1 MISERIKRMTPS
13 ATMELDAI
21 VANLRADGV
30 EVISL
35 NMGEPD
41 FNTPQHIIN
50 ACATAIQAGK
60 TKYVN
65 VNGIPQLRE
74 AIGKKLMRENH
85 VKYEPSQIVVSTGAK
100 QALGNAVM
108 AICNPGDEIM
118 VPIPC
123 WVSYIEMIKLADG
136 VPVLVK
142 TDPKSFQLDLAAIEK
157 AITPK
162 TRAIIINTP
171 NNPTGAVYSEDS
183 LLALGEL
190 AVKYDFYIISDEVY
204 EKLIYNNKKHVC
216 IASLSEEIKAHTILI
231 NGMSKSFAMTGWRI
245 GYSATP
251 QDIARAISSLQGHTT
266 SNSTT
271 FVQWAAIE
279 ALEGPTDTIEYMRT
293 KFDERRRYLVER
305 LNSIPHIVC
314 NNADGAFY
322 LMPDVSYYYGK
333 RFGNRT
339 IKDSVDFCA
348 YLLEEARVAIVP
360 GSAFEAPN
368 SVRIA
373 YSNSL
378 EAIKQGMDN
387 MEKALAK
394 LA

>member
-1 MISERIKRMTPS
+1 MISDRIKRMTPS
-13 ATMELDAI
+13 ATIELDGI

-41 FNTPQHIIN
+41 FNTPEHIIN
-50 ACATAIQAGK
+50 ACLKAIEEGK

-74 AIGKKLMRENH
+74 AICIKLMRENH
-85 VKYEPSQIVVSTGAK
+85 VKYESSQIVVSTGAK
-100 QALGNAVM
+100 QALDNAVM
-108 AICNPGDEIM
+108 AICNAGDEII

-123 WVSYIEMIKLADG
+123 WVSYIEMVKLADG
-136 VPVLVK
+136 VPVLVH
-142 TDPKSFQLDLAAIEK
+142 TDPNSFQLDLAAIEK

-171 NNPTGAVYSEDS
+171 NNPTGAVYTEEC
-183 LLALGEL
+183 LQELGEL
-190 AVKYDFYIISDEVY
+190 AVKHDFYIISDEIY

-216 IASLSEEIKAHTILI
+216 IASLSEEIKEHAILI
-231 NGMSKSFAMTGWRI
+231 NGLSKSFAMTGWRI

-251 QDIARAISSLQGHTT
+251 LDIARAISSLQGHTT

-271 FVQWAAIE
+271 FVQWAAIN
-279 ALEGPTDTIEYMRT
+279 ALEGPTDTIESMRT

-305 LNSIPHIVC
+305 LNSMPHISCFNV
-314 NNADGAFY
+314 DGAFY
-322 LMPDVSYYYGK
+322 LMPDISFYFGK
-333 RFGNRT
+333 RFDRRV
-339 IKDSVDFCA
+339 IKDSVDFCT
-348 YLLEEARVAIVP
+348 YMLEEARVAIVP

>member
-13 ATMELDAI
+13 ATIELEGI
-21 VANLRADGV
+21 VANLKADGV
-30 EVISL
+30 EVIGL
-35 NMGEPD
+35 NVGEPD
-41 FNTPQHIIN
+41 FNTPEHIIK
-50 ACATAIQAGK
+50 ACTKAMEEGK
-60 TKYVN
+60 TKYIN
-65 VNGIPQLRE
+65 VNGIPQLRD
-74 AIGKKLMRENH
+74 AICNKLMRENH

-100 QALGNAVM
+100 QALDNAVM
-108 AICNPGDEIM
+108 AICNPGDEII

-123 WVSYIEMIKLADG
+123 WVSYIEMIKLADA
-136 VPVLVK
+136 VPVLVD
-142 TDPKSFQLDLAAIEK
+142 TDPKSFQLDLKAIEK

-162 TRAIIINTP
+162 TRAIMINTP
-171 NNPTGAVYSEDS
+171 NNPTGAVYPEES
-183 LLALGEL
+183 LRALGEL
-190 AVKYDFYIISDEVY
+190 AVKHDFYVISDEVY

-216 IASLSEEIKAHTILI
+216 IASLSEEIKTHTILI

-305 LNSIPHIVC
+305 LNSIPHISCFNV
-314 NNADGAFY
+314 DGAFY

-333 RFGNRT
+333 RFGNRV

-348 YLLEEARVAIVP
+348 YMLEEARVAIVP

-368 SVRIA
+368 SVRVA

-394 LA
+394 LE

>member
-13 ATMELDAI
+13 ATIELEGI
-21 VANLRADGV
+21 VANLKADGV
-30 EVISL
+30 EVIGL
-35 NMGEPD
+35 NVGEPD
-41 FNTPQHIIN
+41 FNTPEHIIH
-50 ACATAIQAGK
+50 ACTKAMEQGK
-60 TKYVN
+60 TKYIN
-65 VNGIPQLRE
+65 VNGIPQLRD
-74 AIGKKLMRENH
+74 AICNKLMRENH

-100 QALGNAVM
+100 QALDNAIM
-108 AICNPGDEIM
+108 AICNPGDEVI

-123 WVSYIEMIKLADG
+123 WVSYIEMIKLADA
-136 VPVLVK
+136 VPVLVD
-142 TDPKSFQLDLAAIEK
+142 TDPKSFQLDLKAIEK

-162 TRAIIINTP
+162 TRAIMINTP
-171 NNPTGAVYSEDS
+171 NNPTGAVYPEES
-183 LLALGEL
+183 LRALGEL
-190 AVKYDFYIISDEVY
+190 AVKHDFYVISDEVY

-216 IASLSEEIKAHTILI
+216 IASLSEEIKAHIILI

-279 ALEGPTDTIEYMRT
+279 ALEGPTDTIEFMRT

-305 LNSIPHIVC
+305 LNSIPHISCFNV
-314 NNADGAFY
+314 DGAFY

-333 RFGNRT
+333 RFGKRV

-348 YLLEEARVAIVP
+348 YMLEEARVAIVP

-368 SVRIA
+368 SVRVA

-394 LA
+394 LE

>member
-13 ATMELDAI
+13 ATIELEGI
-21 VANLRADGV
+21 VANLKADGV
-30 EVISL
+30 EIIGL
-35 NMGEPD
+35 NVGEPD
-41 FNTPQHIIN
+41 FNTPEHIIR
-50 ACATAIQAGK
+50 ACTKAMEQGK
-60 TKYVN
+60 TKYIN
-65 VNGIPQLRE
+65 VNGIPQLRD
-74 AIGKKLMRENH
+74 AICNKLMRENH

-100 QALGNAVM
+100 QALDNAVM
-108 AICNPGDEIM
+108 AICNPGDEII

-123 WVSYIEMIKLADG
+123 WVSYIEMIKLADA
-136 VPVLVK
+136 VPVLVD
-142 TDPKSFQLDLAAIEK
+142 TDPKSFQMDMKAIEK

-162 TRAIIINTP
+162 TRAIMINTP
-171 NNPTGAVYSEDS
+171 NNPTGAVYPEES
-183 LLALGEL
+183 LRALGEL
-190 AVKYDFYIISDEVY
+190 AVKHDFYVISDEVY

-231 NGMSKSFAMTGWRI
+231 NGMSKSYAMTGWRI

-305 LNSIPHIVC
+305 LNSLPHISCFNV
-314 NNADGAFY
+314 DGAFY

-333 RFGNRT
+333 RFGNRV

-348 YLLEEARVAIVP
+348 YMLEEARVAIVP

-368 SVRIA
+368 SVRVA

-394 LA
+394 LE

>member
-13 ATMELDAI
+13 ATIELEGI
-21 VANLRADGV
+21 VANLKADGV
-30 EVISL
+30 EIIGL
-35 NMGEPD
+35 NVGEPD
-41 FNTPQHIIN
+41 FNTPEHIIR
-50 ACATAIQAGK
+50 ACTKAMEQGK
-60 TKYVN
+60 TKYIN
-65 VNGIPQLRE
+65 VNGIPQLRD
-74 AIGKKLMRENH
+74 AICNKLMRENH

-100 QALGNAVM
+100 QALDNAVM
-108 AICNPGDEIM
+108 AICNPGDEII

-123 WVSYIEMIKLADG
+123 WVSYIEMIKLADA
-136 VPVLVK
+136 VPVLVD
-142 TDPKSFQLDLAAIEK
+142 TDPKSFQMDLKAIEK

-162 TRAIIINTP
+162 TRAIMINTP
-171 NNPTGAVYSEDS
+171 NNPTGAVYPEES
-183 LLALGEL
+183 LRALGEL
-190 AVKYDFYIISDEVY
+190 AVKHDFYVISDEVY

-231 NGMSKSFAMTGWRI
+231 NGMSKSYAMTGWRI

-305 LNSIPHIVC
+305 LNSLPHISCFNV
-314 NNADGAFY
+314 DGAFY

-333 RFGNRT
+333 RFGKRV

-348 YLLEEARVAIVP
+348 YMLEEARVAIVP

-368 SVRIA
+368 SVRVA

-394 LA
+394 LE

>member
-1 MISERIKRMTPS
+1 MISDRIKRMTPS
-13 ATMELDAI
+13 ATMELDGI
-21 VANLRADGV
+21 VANLRADSV
-30 EVISL
+30 EIINL

-41 FNTPQHIIN
+41 FNTPDHIIN
-50 ACATAIQAGK
+50 ACAQAIQEGK

-65 VNGIPQLRE
+65 VNGILQLRK
-74 AIGKKLMRENH
+74 AICRKLMRENY
-85 VKYEPSQIVVSTGAK
+85 VKYDPSQIVVSTGAK
-100 QALGNAVM
+100 QALANAVM
-108 AICNPGDEIM
+108 AICNAGDEII

-123 WVSYIEMIKLADG
+123 WVSYIEMVKLADG
-136 VPVLVK
+136 VPVLVD
-142 TDPKSFQLDLAAIEK
+142 TNPKSFQLNLAAIEK

-162 TRAIIINTP
+162 TRAIMINTP
-171 NNPTGAVYSEDS
+171 NNPTGAVYPEES
-183 LLALGEL
+183 LRMLGEL
-190 AVKYDFYIISDEVY
+190 AVRYDFYIISDEIY

-216 IASLSEEIKAHTILI
+216 IASLSEKIKEHTIII
-231 NGMSKSFAMTGWRI
+231 NGFSKSFAMTGWRI

-251 QDIARAISSLQGHTT
+251 GDIARAVSTLQGHTT

-271 FVQWAAIE
+271 FVQWAAIK
-279 ALEGPTDTIEYMRT
+279 ALEGPTDTIDYMRS
-293 KFDERRRYLVER
+293 KFDERRRYLLER
-305 LNSIPHIVC
+305 LNSMPHISC
-314 NNADGAFY
+314 FNADGAFY
-322 LMPDVSYYYGK
+322 LMPDISHYFGK
-333 RFGNRT
+333 RFGKRV

-348 YLLEEARVAIVP
+348 FMLEEARVAIVP

-394 LA
+394 LE